1 MNDYIPQNGEW
12 NEAYY
17 MLSTMSLEGNVNG
30 IGLEKKTNG
39 SIKQSQAAPRIG
51 YGRWFQNFKGYMDYV
66 AVFLCRLKNLWG
78 NALQSIF
85 EFWIFYLTHESRGQ
99 NLNECL

>member
-1 MNDYIPQNGEW
+1 MNDYIPQHGEC

-17 MLSTMSLEGNVNG
+17 MVSTMSLEGNVNG

-66 AVFLCRLKNLWG
+66 AVFLCRLTNL
-78 NALQSIF
+78 
-85 EFWIFYLTHESRGQ
+85 
-99 NLNECL
+99 